1 MKSQKSIFK
10 VEESKEKETN
20 KKVSSNIK
28 FIILAVILISLFCFA
43 ITPVTLQNDTFYSIK
58 IGEHIQNVGIDMQD
72 PFSWH
77 ENLSYTY
84 PHWLYDLLTYW
95 IYAAFNMDGIYV
107 VTCILS
113 CILGISI
120 YYVNYK
126 LNKDNVISF
135 LLTIGVMYLIKSY
148 VAARA
153 QLVTFVLFIWVVY
166 FIERFLATKKWR
178 YGIFLCLISLAIA
191 NLHVAVWPFFFV
203 LFLPYIGEY
212 LITVL
217 GEVILYHK
225 VSLKFLKLGYNIF
238 YKQGNTAKAEKI
250 LEKINGIESRVAR
263 IKVKREENIK
273 APYKIKMVKN
283 NNVKFLIIIMII
295 CAFMGLI
302 TPTGDTPYTYLY
314 KTMIGN
320 TTQNIN
326 EHLPMTLSEQLPVM
340 CTLIIFL
347 AILIFTKTKIR
358 LSDLFMLGGLTYLM
372 LVSRRQLT
380 MFALMGSIVLG
391 RLLVDMF
398 KRYNTDSKWLLEK
411 LVKPVG
417 MVILICVMGLFSLN
431 YMEPK
436 IKIKQPYVDESAYPV
451 KACDYILNESN
462 IDLTKARFYNEY
474 NYGSYLLFRG
484 IPVFIDSR
492 ADLYSPEFN
501 GLDEDIF
508 MDFINTSNIG
518 VFYEDTFEKYGI
530 THVIC
535 YKNAKMNMIITRT
548 EDPNYNLIYS
558 DNNFVV
564 YERLSGIEQMKEN
577 EENKE
582 IDNSVQENVEVE

>member
-10 VEESKEKETN
+10 KEKDSKEKEGS
-20 KKVSSNIK
+20 KKISPNVK
-28 FIILAVILISLFCFA
+28 FIILAVVLIILFCFA

-58 IGEHIQNVGIDMQD
+58 IGEHIQNFGIDMQD

-77 ENLSYTY
+77 EGLSYTY

-95 IYAAFNMDGIYV
+95 IYALFNMDGIYI

-113 CILGISI
+113 CVLGISI

-126 LNKDNVISF
+126 LNKNNLISF

-153 QLVTFVLFIWVVY
+153 QRVTFILFIWTVY
-166 FIERFLATKKWR
+166 FIERFLQTKKWR
-178 YGIFLCLISLAIA
+178 YGIFLCLISLVIA

-203 LFLPYIGEY
+203 LFLPYIAEY
-212 LITVL
+212 AISAL
-217 GEVILYHK
+217 GDTILYK
-225 VSLKFLKLGYNIF
+225 RFALKCLKFRYNI
-238 YKQGNTAKAEKI
+238 YQKRNNTEKAQKI
-250 LEKINGIESRVAR
+250 LDKIDDIESRVAR

-273 APYKIKMVKN
+273 KPYKIKIVKN
-283 NNVKFLIIIMII
+283 NNVKFLILIMIV
-295 CAFMGLI
+295 CALMGLI
-302 TPTGDTPYTYLY
+302 TPIGDTPYTYLY

-326 EHLPMTLSEQLPVM
+326 EHLPMTLSDQIPVM
-340 CTLIIFL
+340 CTLIVFL
-347 AILIFTKTKIR
+347 AILIFTKAKIK

-372 LVSRRQLT
+372 LTSRRQLT

-391 RLLVDMF
+391 RLIVDMF
-398 KRYNTDSKWLLEK
+398 KRYNTDSEWLLK
-411 LVKPVG
+411 ILVKPLG
-417 MVILICVMGLFSLN
+417 MTILICVMALFSLN
-431 YMEPK
+431 YIEPK
-436 IKIKQPYVDESAYPV
+436 LDDEYIDELAYPV
-451 KACDYILNESN
+451 KACDYILSEDSG
-462 IDLTKARFYNEY
+462 IDLTKAKFYNEY
-474 NYGSYLLFRG
+474 NYGSYMLFRG

-501 GLDEDIF
+501 GLNEDIF

-535 YKNAKMNMIITRT
+535 YKNAKMNMIITKT
-548 EDPNYNLIYS
+548 NDPNYNLIYS
-558 DNNFVV
+558 DNNFVI
-564 YERLSGIEQMKEN
+564 YERLSGIEQM
-577 EENKE
+577 EE
-582 IDNSVQENVEVE
+582 

>member
-1 MKSQKSIFK
+1 MEKQKSIFK
-10 VEESKEKETN
+10 SENKEKNQAN
-20 KKVSSNIK
+20 KKVNSNVK

-43 ITPVTLQNDTFYSIK
+43 ITPVSLQNDTFYSIK

-77 ENLSYTY
+77 EGLSYTY
-84 PHWLYDLLTYW
+84 PHWLYDLLAYW
-95 IYAAFNMDGIYV
+95 IYAAFNMDGIYI

-126 LNKDNVISF
+126 INKNNLISF
-135 LLTIGVMYLIKSY
+135 LLAVGVMYLIKSY

-153 QLVTFVLFIWVVY
+153 QLVTFILFTWTVY
-166 FIERFLATKKWR
+166 FIERFLQTKKWR
-178 YGIFLCLISLAIA
+178 YGIFLILISLAIA

-212 LITVL
+212 IIAAL
-217 GEVILYHK
+217 GDTILYK
-225 VSLKFLKLGYNIF
+225 KISLKILKLRYNIL
-238 YKQGNTAKAEKI
+238 KKKSAEEKAGKV
-250 LEKINGIESRVAR
+250 LEKINELESRVAK
-263 IKVKREENIK
+263 IKNVREQNIK
-273 APYKIKMVKN
+273 EPYKIKIERNKN
-283 NNVKFLIIIMII
+283 IKFLILIMII
-295 CAFMGLI
+295 CALMGLI

-326 EHLPMTLSEQLPVM
+326 EHLPMTLSDQLPIM

-347 AILIFTKTKIR
+347 AILIFTKAKIK

-372 LVSRRQLT
+372 LTSRRQLT
-380 MFALMGSIVLG
+380 MFAIMGSIVLG
-391 RLLVDMF
+391 RLIVDMF
-398 KRYNTDSKWLLEK
+398 KRYNTGSEWLLEK

-417 MVILICVMGLFSLN
+417 MVVLICVMGLFSLN

-436 IKIKQPYVDESAYPV
+436 IKLKQSYIDETAYPV
-451 KACDYILNESN
+451 KACDYILNESG
-462 IDLTKARFYNEY
+462 IDLSKARFYNEY
-474 NYGSYLLFRG
+474 NYGSYMLFRG

-535 YKNAKMNMIITRT
+535 YKNAKMNMIITKT
-548 EDPNYNLIYS
+548 NDPNYNLLYS

-564 YERLSGIEQMKEN
+564 YERLSGVEQM
-577 EENKE
+577 EEQN
-582 IDNSVQENVEVE
+582 DNQ

>member
-10 VEESKEKETN
+10 NEKDSKEKEGS
-20 KKVSSNIK
+20 KKISPNVK
-28 FIILAVILISLFCFA
+28 FIILAVVLIILFCFA
-43 ITPVTLQNDTFYSIK
+43 ITPVTLQNDTFYTIK
-58 IGEHIQNVGIDMQD
+58 IGEHIQNFGIDMQD

-77 ENLSYTY
+77 EGLSYTY

-95 IYAAFNMDGIYV
+95 IYALFNMDGIYI

-113 CILGISI
+113 CVLGISI

-126 LNKDNVISF
+126 LNKNNLISF

-153 QLVTFVLFIWVVY
+153 QLVTFILFIWTVY
-166 FIERFLATKKWR
+166 FIERFLQTKKWR
-178 YGIFLCLISLAIA
+178 YGIFLCLISLVIA

-203 LFLPYIGEY
+203 LFLPYIAEY
-212 LITVL
+212 AISAL
-217 GEVILYHK
+217 GDTILYK
-225 VSLKFLKLGYNIF
+225 RFALKCLKFRYNI
-238 YKQGNTAKAEKI
+238 YQKRNNTEKAQKI
-250 LEKINGIESRVAR
+250 LDKIDDIESRVAR

-273 APYKIKMVKN
+273 KPYKIKIVKN
-283 NNVKFLIIIMII
+283 NNVKFLILIMIV
-295 CAFMGLI
+295 CALMGLI
-302 TPTGDTPYTYLY
+302 TPIGDTPYTYLY

-326 EHLPMTLSEQLPVM
+326 EHLPMTLSDQIPVM
-340 CTLIIFL
+340 CTLIVFL
-347 AILIFTKTKIR
+347 AILIFTKAKIK

-372 LVSRRQLT
+372 LTSRRQLT

-391 RLLVDMF
+391 RLIVDMF
-398 KRYNTDSKWLLEK
+398 KRYNTDSEWLLK
-411 LVKPVG
+411 ILVKPLG
-417 MVILICVMGLFSLN
+417 MTILICVMALFSLN
-431 YMEPK
+431 YIEPK
-436 IKIKQPYVDESAYPV
+436 LDDEYIDELAYPV
-451 KACDYILNESN
+451 KACDYILSEDSG
-462 IDLTKARFYNEY
+462 IDLTKAKFYNEY
-474 NYGSYLLFRG
+474 NYGSYMLFRG

-501 GLDEDIF
+501 GLNEDIF

-535 YKNAKMNMIITRT
+535 YKNAKMNMIITKT
-548 EDPNYNLIYS
+548 NDPNYNLIYS
-558 DNNFVV
+558 DNNFVI
-564 YERLSGIEQMKEN
+564 YERLSGIEQM
-577 EENKE
+577 EE
-582 IDNSVQENVEVE
+582 

>member
-1 MKSQKSIFK
+1 MEKQKSIFK
-10 VEESKEKETN
+10 SENKEKNQAN
-20 KKVSSNIK
+20 KKVNSNVK

-43 ITPVTLQNDTFYSIK
+43 ITPVSLQNDTFYSIK

-77 ENLSYTY
+77 EGLSYTY
-84 PHWLYDLLTYW
+84 PHWLYDLITYW
-95 IYAAFNMDGIYV
+95 IYAAFNMDGIYI

-126 LNKDNVISF
+126 INKNNLISF
-135 LLTIGVMYLIKSY
+135 LLAVGVMYLIKSY

-153 QLVTFVLFIWVVY
+153 QLVTFILFTWTVY
-166 FIERFLATKKWR
+166 FIERFLQTKKWI
-178 YGIFLCLISLAIA
+178 YGIFLILISLAIA

-212 LITVL
+212 IIAVL
-217 GEVILYHK
+217 GDTILYK
-225 VSLKFLKLGYNIF
+225 KISLKILKLRYNIL
-238 YKQGNTAKAEKI
+238 KKKSAEEKAGKV
-250 LEKINGIESRVAR
+250 LEKINELESRVAR
-263 IKVKREENIK
+263 IKNVREQNIK
-273 APYKIKMVKN
+273 EPYKIKIERNKN
-283 NNVKFLIIIMII
+283 IKFLILIMII
-295 CAFMGLI
+295 CALMGLI

-326 EHLPMTLSEQLPVM
+326 EHLPMTLSDQLPIM

-347 AILIFTKTKIR
+347 AILIFTKAKIK

-372 LVSRRQLT
+372 LTSRRQLT
-380 MFALMGSIVLG
+380 MFAIMGSIVLG
-391 RLLVDMF
+391 RLIVDMF
-398 KRYNTDSKWLLEK
+398 KRYNTGSEWLLEK

-417 MVILICVMGLFSLN
+417 MVVLICVMGLFSLN

-436 IKIKQPYVDESAYPV
+436 IKLKQSYIDETAYPV
-451 KACDYILNESN
+451 KACDYILNESG
-462 IDLTKARFYNEY
+462 IDLSKARFYNEY
-474 NYGSYLLFRG
+474 NYGSYMLFRG

-535 YKNAKMNMIITRT
+535 YKNAKMNMIITKT
-548 EDPNYNLIYS
+548 NDPNYNLLYS

-564 YERLSGIEQMKEN
+564 YERLSGVEQM
-577 EENKE
+577 EEQN
-582 IDNSVQENVEVE
+582 DNQ

>member
-1 MKSQKSIFK
+1 MEKQKSIFK
-10 VEESKEKETN
+10 SENKEKNQAN
-20 KKVSSNIK
+20 KKVSSNVK

-43 ITPVTLQNDTFYSIK
+43 ITPVSLQNDTFYSIK

-77 ENLSYTY
+77 EGLSYTY

-95 IYAAFNMDGIYV
+95 IYAAFNMDGIYI

-126 LNKDNVISF
+126 INKNNLISF
-135 LLTIGVMYLIKSY
+135 LLAVGVMYLIKSY

-153 QLVTFVLFIWVVY
+153 QLVTFILFTWTVY
-166 FIERFLATKKWR
+166 FIERFLQTKKWR
-178 YGIFLCLISLAIA
+178 YGVFLILISLAIA

-212 LITVL
+212 IIAAL
-217 GEVILYHK
+217 GDTILYK
-225 VSLKFLKLGYNIF
+225 KISLKILKLRYNIL
-238 YKQGNTAKAEKI
+238 KKKSAEEKAGKV
-250 LEKINGIESRVAR
+250 LEKINELESRVAK
-263 IKVKREENIK
+263 IKNVREQNIK
-273 APYKIKMVKN
+273 EPYKIKIERNKN
-283 NNVKFLIIIMII
+283 IKFLILIMII
-295 CAFMGLI
+295 CALMGLI

-326 EHLPMTLSEQLPVM
+326 EHLPMTLSDQLPIM

-347 AILIFTKTKIR
+347 AILIFTKAKIK

-372 LVSRRQLT
+372 LTSRRQLT
-380 MFALMGSIVLG
+380 MFAIMGSIVLG
-391 RLLVDMF
+391 RLIVDMF
-398 KRYNTDSKWLLEK
+398 KRYNTGSEWLLEK

-417 MVILICVMGLFSLN
+417 MVVLICVMGLFSLN

-436 IKIKQPYVDESAYPV
+436 IKLKQSYIDETAYPV
-451 KACDYILNESN
+451 KACDYILNESG
-462 IDLTKARFYNEY
+462 IDLSKARFYNEY
-474 NYGSYLLFRG
+474 NYGSYMLFRG

-535 YKNAKMNMIITRT
+535 YKNAKMNMIITKT
-548 EDPNYNLIYS
+548 NDPNYNLLYS

-564 YERLSGIEQMKEN
+564 YERLSGVEQM
-577 EENKE
+577 EEQN
-582 IDNSVQENVEVE
+582 DNQ

>member
-10 VEESKEKETN
+10 KEKDSKEKEGS
-20 KKVSSNIK
+20 KKISPNVK
-28 FIILAVILISLFCFA
+28 FIILAVVLIILFCFA

-58 IGEHIQNVGIDMQD
+58 IGEHIQNFGIDMQD

-77 ENLSYTY
+77 EGLSYTY

-95 IYAAFNMDGIYV
+95 IYALFNMDGIYI

-113 CILGISI
+113 CVLGISI

-126 LNKDNVISF
+126 LNKNNLISF

-153 QLVTFVLFIWVVY
+153 QLVTFILFIWTVY
-166 FIERFLATKKWR
+166 FIERFLQTKKWR
-178 YGIFLCLISLAIA
+178 YGIFLCLISLVIA

-203 LFLPYIGEY
+203 LFLPYIAEY
-212 LITVL
+212 AISAL
-217 GEVILYHK
+217 GDTILYK
-225 VSLKFLKLGYNIF
+225 RFALKCLKFRYNI
-238 YKQGNTAKAEKI
+238 YQKRNNTEKAQKI
-250 LEKINGIESRVAR
+250 LDKIDDIESRVAR

-273 APYKIKMVKN
+273 KPYKIKIVKN
-283 NNVKFLIIIMII
+283 NNVKFLILIMIV
-295 CAFMGLI
+295 CALMGLI
-302 TPTGDTPYTYLY
+302 TPIGDTPYTYLY

-326 EHLPMTLSEQLPVM
+326 EHLPMTLSDQIPVM
-340 CTLIIFL
+340 CTLIVFL
-347 AILIFTKTKIR
+347 AILIFTKAKIK

-372 LVSRRQLT
+372 LTSRRQLT

-391 RLLVDMF
+391 RLIVDMF
-398 KRYNTDSKWLLEK
+398 KRYNTDSEWLLK
-411 LVKPVG
+411 ILVKPLG
-417 MVILICVMGLFSLN
+417 MTILICVMALFSLN
-431 YMEPK
+431 YIEPK
-436 IKIKQPYVDESAYPV
+436 LDDEYIDELAYPV
-451 KACDYILNESN
+451 KACDYILSEDSG
-462 IDLTKARFYNEY
+462 IDLTKAKFYNEY
-474 NYGSYLLFRG
+474 NYGSYMLFRG

-501 GLDEDIF
+501 GLNEDIF

-535 YKNAKMNMIITRT
+535 YKNAKMNMIITKT
-548 EDPNYNLIYS
+548 NDPNYNLIYS
-558 DNNFVV
+558 DNNFVI
-564 YERLSGIEQMKEN
+564 YERLSGIEQM
-577 EENKE
+577 EE
-582 IDNSVQENVEVE
+582 

>member
-1 MKSQKSIFK
+1 MEKQKSIFK
-10 VEESKEKETN
+10 SENKEKNQAN
-20 KKVSSNIK
+20 KKVSSNVK

-43 ITPVTLQNDTFYSIK
+43 ITPVSLQNDTFYSIK

-77 ENLSYTY
+77 EGLSYTY

-95 IYAAFNMDGIYV
+95 IYAAFNMDGIYI

-126 LNKDNVISF
+126 INKNNLISF
-135 LLTIGVMYLIKSY
+135 LLAVGVMYLIKSY

-153 QLVTFVLFIWVVY
+153 QLVTFILFTWTVY
-166 FIERFLATKKWR
+166 FIERFLQTKKWR
-178 YGIFLCLISLAIA
+178 YGVFLILISLAIA

-212 LITVL
+212 IIAAL
-217 GEVILYHK
+217 GDTILYK
-225 VSLKFLKLGYNIF
+225 KISLKILKLRYSIL
-238 YKQGNTAKAEKI
+238 KKKSAEEKAGKV
-250 LEKINGIESRVAR
+250 LEKINELESRVAR
-263 IKVKREENIK
+263 IKNVREQNIK
-273 APYKIKMVKN
+273 EPYKIKIERNKN
-283 NNVKFLIIIMII
+283 IKFLILIMII
-295 CAFMGLI
+295 CALMGLI

-326 EHLPMTLSEQLPVM
+326 EHLPMTLSDQLPIM

-347 AILIFTKTKIR
+347 AILIFTKAKIK

-372 LVSRRQLT
+372 LTSRRQLT
-380 MFALMGSIVLG
+380 MFAIMGSIVLG
-391 RLLVDMF
+391 RLIVDMF
-398 KRYNTDSKWLLEK
+398 KRYNTGSEWLLEK

-417 MVILICVMGLFSLN
+417 MVVLICVMGLFSLN

-436 IKIKQPYVDESAYPV
+436 IKLKQSYIDETAYPV
-451 KACDYILNESN
+451 KACDYILNESG
-462 IDLTKARFYNEY
+462 IDLSKARFYNEY
-474 NYGSYLLFRG
+474 NYGSYMLFRG

-508 MDFINTSNIG
+508 IDFINTSNIG

-535 YKNAKMNMIITRT
+535 YKNAKMNMIITKT
-548 EDPNYNLIYS
+548 NDPNYNLLYS

-564 YERLSGIEQMKEN
+564 YERLSGVEQM
-577 EENKE
+577 EEQN
-582 IDNSVQENVEVE
+582 DNQ

>member
-1 MKSQKSIFK
+1 MKSQKSILK
-10 VEESKEKETN
+10 KEKDSKEKEGS
-20 KKVSSNIK
+20 KKISPNVK
-28 FIILAVILISLFCFA
+28 FIILAVVLIILFCFA

-58 IGEHIQNVGIDMQD
+58 IGEHIQNFGIDMQD

-77 ENLSYTY
+77 EGLSYTY

-95 IYAAFNMDGIYV
+95 IYALFNMDGIYI

-113 CILGISI
+113 CVLGISI

-126 LNKDNVISF
+126 LNKNNLISF

-153 QLVTFVLFIWVVY
+153 QLVTFILFIWTVY
-166 FIERFLATKKWR
+166 FIERFLQTKKWR
-178 YGIFLCLISLAIA
+178 YGIFLCLISLVIA

-203 LFLPYIGEY
+203 LFLPYIAEY
-212 LITVL
+212 AISAL
-217 GEVILYHK
+217 GDTILYK
-225 VSLKFLKLGYNIF
+225 RFALKCLKFRYNI
-238 YKQGNTAKAEKI
+238 YQKRNNTEKAQKI
-250 LEKINGIESRVAR
+250 LDKIDDIESRVAR

-273 APYKIKMVKN
+273 KPYKIKIVKN
-283 NNVKFLIIIMII
+283 NNVKFLILIMIV
-295 CAFMGLI
+295 CALMGLI
-302 TPTGDTPYTYLY
+302 TPIGDTPYTYLY

-326 EHLPMTLSEQLPVM
+326 EHLPMTLSDQIPVM
-340 CTLIIFL
+340 CTLIVFL
-347 AILIFTKTKIR
+347 AILIFTKAKIK

-372 LVSRRQLT
+372 LTSRRQLT

-391 RLLVDMF
+391 RLIVDMF
-398 KRYNTDSKWLLEK
+398 KRYNTDSEWLLK
-411 LVKPVG
+411 ILVKPLG
-417 MVILICVMGLFSLN
+417 MTILICVMALFSLN
-431 YMEPK
+431 YIEPK
-436 IKIKQPYVDESAYPV
+436 LDDEYIDELAYPV
-451 KACDYILNESN
+451 KACDYILSEDSG
-462 IDLTKARFYNEY
+462 IDLTKAKFYNEY
-474 NYGSYLLFRG
+474 NYGSYMLFRG

-501 GLDEDIF
+501 GLNEDIF

-535 YKNAKMNMIITRT
+535 YKNAKMNMIITKT
-548 EDPNYNLIYS
+548 NDPNYNLIYS
-558 DNNFVV
+558 DNNFVI
-564 YERLSGIEQMKEN
+564 YERLSGIEQM
-577 EENKE
+577 EE
-582 IDNSVQENVEVE
+582 